1 MTKTFTIIKRI
12 EYENIK
18 EIRPTLQKDFNNS
31 DKEKISKELPDIE
44 IVAFS
49 SVTNVLKDIVLETKL
64 DPISC
69 NDLVIKSVML
79 INCSQIK

>member
-18 EIRPTLQKDFNNS
+18 EIRSILQKDFNNP